1 MLSEA
6 TPLKE
11 EFTMKII
18 DYIMV
23 HATTPVGLTDKVREK
38 IAEGYQPFGNMVYA
52 NGAAFQPMVK
62 YSS

>member
-1 MLSEA
+1 
-6 TPLKE
+6 
-11 EFTMKII
+11 MKII